1 MSLLSVYHVSSP
13 ELPNKVLTHFE
24 DIASTLAEQG
34 ITFERHPAT
43 VPIEA
48 GAGPE
53 EVIRAYAQQIDR
65 WMSERGHQAVAVIS
79 VNSSHAQPDPLRS
92 EFLEEH
98 QHGADE
104 LRFFAAGRGL
114 YSLHIGD
121 FVYAV
126 QCEKNDL
133 MSIPAGTRQWFD
145 MGEQP
150 RLVAIRLF
158 ARTDGQAS
166 KPTGEGIAG
175 QFPGLD
181 D

>member
-1 MSLLSVYHVSSP
+1 MSLLFVYHVSSP

-34 ITFERHPAT
+34 ITFERYPAT
-43 VPIEA
+43 IPIEA

-53 EVIRAYAQQIDR
+53 EVIRAYGQQIDK
-65 WMSERGHQAVAVIS
+65 WMTERGHVAAAVLS
-79 VNSSHAQPDPLRS
+79 VGGHAQQDPLRA
-92 EFLEEH
+92 EFLDEH

-104 LRFFAAGRGL
+104 LRFCAAGRGL

-126 QCEKNDL
+126 LCEKNDL
-133 MSIPAGTRQWFD
+133 ISIPAGTRQWFD
-145 MGEQP
+145 IGEQP

-158 ARTDGQAS
+158 AQTDGQTA
-166 KPTGEGIAG
+166 KATGEGIAR